1 MKIAQVQNGY
11 IPIPRNGWGATELI
25 IWEYKLGLEKL
36 GHKVDVLYLN
46 EVNKSYDLVHIHVA
60 NLAIECANRGIPYVF
75 SFHDHHAYHFGKDS
89 SVYKENLEAIKRSVF
104 SICHAEYLIDYFE
117 TDKLFF
123 LSHGVN
129 TSFFTP
135 KQKEKEIKLLCLAS
149 NGLGGNSGFDR
160 KGFRYAIEAAKELDL
175 PITVAGT
182 KYNLEF
188 FELNPDLKN
197 YNKLT
202 IITDNPNDEKIKE
215 LYQNHSIFIHASM
228 LEAGHP
234 NLTLL
239 ESLSCGLPIVGT
251 YDGHQKLNGLYK
263 LTSIS
268 TEEVK
273 KGILHVLNNLDD
285 YVKKTQEDKINFD
298 WSIIVSRL
306 DRMYKS
312 INLIK
317 KNYDSLETKKL
328 YIDSYS
334 FKNSSNTD
342 LKNYEKNP
350 IKINYHFVSNPF
362 FEILGD
368 NDKIYTVSFV
378 DDKGIEQFKQSIKCN
393 HWVKLNRQYYTKW
406 KINLYESDNLI
417 FSETLNYKN
426 KKVFISFD
434 SSSLGDNIAW
444 IPYVEEFRKKHE
456 CKVICSTFKNDLFI
470 KSYPEITFVPPG
482 TIVPDINGMYTIGW
496 FYNIDKE
503 PTLPNTIPLQ
513 KACSNIL
520 GLEFN
525 EIKPNIDFNPQE
537 NRFKEKYITIAT
549 SSTAQLKYWNYPN
562 GWQILCDK
570 LVEMGYRIIHV
581 SKENCNLNNV
591 TELKDKSL
599 YNTMNTI
606 YHSEF
611 FIGLSSG
618 LSWLS
623 WALNKKVVMISNF
636 TEPDH
641 EFTSNCYRVINHNVC
656 NSCWNNPMF
665 KFDKGDWNWCP
676 EFKGTAR
683 QFECHTS
690 ITPEMVLNKINELI
704 NEN

>member
-1 MKIAQVQNGY
+1 MKIAQVQNGH

-46 EVNKSYDLVHIHVA
+46 EVNNSYDLVHIHVA
-60 NLAIECANRGIPYVF
+60 NLAIECANRGIPYIF

-89 SVYKENLEAIKRSVF
+89 FLYKQNLEAIKRSVF

-129 TSFFTP
+129 TSFFT
-135 KQKEKEIKLLCLAS
+135 QSEKKDETKLLCLAS

-160 KGFRYAIEAAKELDL
+160 KGFRFAIEAAKELNL

-188 FELNPDLKN
+188 FEINSDLKN
-197 YNKLT
+197 YKKLT
-202 IITDNPNDEKIKE
+202 IITENPNDEQIKQ
-215 LYQNHSIFIHASM
+215 LYQSHSIFLHPSM

-239 ESLSCGLPIVGT
+239 EAISCGLPVVGT
-251 YDGHQKLNGLYK
+251 YDGHQILDSLYK
-263 LTSIS
+263 IPSIS

-273 KGILHVLNNLDD
+273 KGVLTVIDNFEH
-285 YVKKTQEDKINFD
+285 YVKKTQEDKLKFD
-298 WSIIVSRL
+298 WSIIVNRL
-306 DRMYKS
+306 DKMYDLFK
-312 INLIK
+312 LRTK
-317 KNYDSLETKKL
+317 FYDSKETKKL
-328 YIDSYS
+328 YINSYTNNLPS
-334 FKNSSNTD
+334 QIKQPNS
-342 LKNYEKNP
+342 E
-350 IKINYHFVSNPF
+350 ININFNFVLNPF
-362 FEILGD
+362 LEILGD
-368 NDKIYTVSFV
+368 NDKTYTVIYY
-378 DDKGIEQFKQSIKCN
+378 DEYGKEHFKQDLKCN
-393 HWVKLNRQYYTKW
+393 HWIKLNRQYYTKW
-406 KINLYESDNLI
+406 NFKIYD
-417 FSETLNYKN
+417 SERLVFDYTLNYKG
-426 KKVFISFD
+426 KRVFIAFD
-434 SSSLGDNIAW
+434 SASLGDNIAW
-444 IPYVEEFRKKHE
+444 MPYVEEFRKKHE
-456 CKVICSTFKNDLFI
+456 CEVICSTFKNELFI
-470 KSYPEITFVPPG
+470 NLYPNITFVTPG
-482 TIVPDINGMYTIGW
+482 SVVNNIFGMYLIGW
-496 FYNIDKE
+496 FYDKDKE
-503 PTLPNTIPLQ
+503 PELPNTIPLQ
-513 KACSNIL
+513 KAITNIL
-520 GLEFN
+520 GLDFK
-525 EIKPNIDFNPQE
+525 EIKPKINFTPKE
-537 NRFKEKYITIAT
+537 NYFKEKYITIST
-549 SSTAQLKYWNYPN
+549 SSTAQLKFWNYPN

-570 LVEMGYRIIHV
+570 LIEMGYKIVHV
-581 SKENCNLNNV
+581 SKETCGLNGV

-623 WALNKKVVMISNF
+623 WGINKKVVMISNF

-641 EFTSNCYRVINHNVC
+641 EFTTNCYRVINHNVC
-656 NSCWNNPMF
+656 NSCWNNPLF

-676 EFKGTAR
+676 EFKGTDR
-683 QFECHTS
+683 QFECHKS
-690 ITPEMVLNKINELI
+690 ITPKMVLTKINELI